1 MKAVLLRGAG
11 MVRHVRSMLA
21 RAGIHRWQLALTAV
35 AMVIGFIFT
44 VQSRTE
50 QSIET
55 GLQVSSGRLGEVAY
69 RYRAEDERQAGMR
82 AEIANL
88 RRAIA
93 ADEQKAAAE
102 QRVTATLADQ
112 LQTLRAA
119 AGLTSLRGPG
129 VVVTITDSRRALR
142 PGEDPNL
149 VLIHYSDVR
158 AVVNM
163 LWAAGAEAVAV
174 NDERIISTTGLSCVG
189 TTILCNTRRMAPPY
203 RIVAIGDPEGL
214 TAAVQSHNGTL
225 AQLRTFDF
233 PVTVVLGTDLVVP
246 AYNGGFVHRYAT
258 PAGTGG

>member
-1 MKAVLLRGAG
+1 VKFFRGAAATG
-11 MVRHVRSMLA
+11 VR
-21 RAGIHRWQLALTAV
+21 RWQVALTAV
-35 AMVIGFIFT
+35 ALVVGFVFT

-69 RYRAEDERQAGMR
+69 RYRAEDERQTAMR
-82 AEIANL
+82 AEIADL
-88 RRAIA
+88 RREIADDEQRAA
-93 ADEQKAAAE
+93 AD
-102 QRVTATLADQ
+102 QRVTASLATE
-112 LQTLRAA
+112 LGTLRAA
-119 AGLTSLRGPG
+119 AGLTALRGPG
-129 VVVTITDSRRALR
+129 LAVTITDSRRALR

-174 NDERIISTTGLSCVG
+174 NDERIIATTGLSCVG

-203 RIVAIGDPEGL
+203 RIVAIGNQD
-214 TAAVQSHNGTL
+214 TMMAAAQARGGIL
-225 AQLRTFDF
+225 DQLRAFEF
-233 PVTVVLGTDLVVP
+233 PVTVTTGTDLPVP
-246 AYNGGFVHRYAT
+246 AYGGGFVYRYAK

>member
-1 MKAVLLRGAG
+1 MIRHLRGT
-11 MVRHVRSMLA
+11 LA
-21 RAGIHRWQLALTAV
+21 RAGIHRLQLALTAV
-35 AMVIGFIFT
+35 ALVVGFIFA

-69 RYRAEDERQAGMR
+69 RYRAEDDRQAAMR
-82 AEIANL
+82 AEITDL

-93 ADEQKAAAE
+93 SEEQRAAAE
-102 QRVTATLADQ
+102 QRVAATLADE
-112 LQTLRAA
+112 LRTLRAD
-119 AGLTSLRGPG
+119 AGLTALRGPG
-129 VVVTITDSRRALR
+129 VAVTISDSRRPLR

-163 LWAAGAEAVAV
+163 LWAAGAEAIAV
-174 NDERIISTTGLSCVG
+174 NDERIITTTGISCVG

-214 TAAVQSHNGTL
+214 TAAVQSRTGIL
-225 AQLRTFDF
+225 AQLRIFEF
-233 PVTVVLGTDLVVP
+233 PVTVILGTDLVVP

>member
-1 MKAVLLRGAG
+1 ML
-11 MVRHVRSMLA
+11 HVRRTLA
-21 RAGIHRWQLALTAV
+21 RAGIHRWQVALTAA
-35 AMVIGFIFT
+35 AMVVGFIFA

-69 RYRAEDERQAGMR
+69 RYRAEEDRQAGMR
-82 AEIANL
+82 DEIAAL
-88 RRAIA
+88 RRLIA
-93 ADEQKAAAE
+93 AEEQRAAAD
-102 QRVTATLADQ
+102 QRVTAALANE

-119 AGLTSLRGPG
+119 AGLTPMRGPG
-129 VVVTITDSRRALR
+129 VAVTIADSRRPLR

-163 LWAAGAEAVAV
+163 LWAAGAEAIAV
-174 NDERIISTTGLSCVG
+174 NDERIVSTTGLSCVG

-203 RIVAIGDPEGL
+203 RIVAVGDPEGL
-214 TAAVQSHNGTL
+214 TAAVQAHSGIL
-225 AQLRTFDF
+225 AQLRTFEF
-233 PVTVVLGTDLVVP
+233 PVTVVLGTEMVVP
-246 AYNGGFVHRYAT
+246 AYTGGFLHRYAT

>member
-1 MKAVLLRGAG
+1 
-11 MVRHVRSMLA
+11 VRLYDTLA
-21 RAGIHRWQLALTAV
+21 RAGIRRWQISLTAV
-35 AMVIGFIFT
+35 ALAIGFIFA

-69 RYRAEDERQAGMR
+69 RYRAEDARQAGMR
-82 AEIANL
+82 AEIADL
-88 RRAIA
+88 RRQIT
-93 ADEQKAAAE
+93 ADEQRAAAD
-102 QRVTATLADQ
+102 RRITASLAGE
-112 LQTLRAA
+112 LGTLRTA
-119 AGLTSLRGPG
+119 AGLTAVRGPG
-129 VVVTITDSRRALR
+129 VAVTITDSRRTLR

-203 RIVAIGDPEGL
+203 RVVAIGSP
-214 TAAVQSHNGTL
+214 AALMAAAQAHGGIL
-225 AQLRTFDF
+225 AQLRAFEF
-233 PVTVVLGTDLVVP
+233 PVTVTTGTELVVP
-246 AYNGGFVHRYAT
+246 AYSGGFVYRYAK

>member
-1 MKAVLLRGAG
+1 MKGALAPLNVRGT
-11 MVRHVRSMLA
+11 LA
-21 RAGIHRWQLALTAV
+21 RAGIRGWQVALTAV
-35 AMVIGFIFT
+35 AMVIGFVFA

-82 AEIANL
+82 AEIADL
-88 RRAIA
+88 RRTIA
-93 ADEQKAAAE
+93 AEEQRAAAE
-102 QRVTATLADQ
+102 QRATATLADQ

-119 AGLTSLRGPG
+119 AGLIAVRGPG
-129 VVVTITDSRRALR
+129 VAVTITDSRRPLR

-174 NDERIISTTGLSCVG
+174 NDERIISTTGISCVG

-214 TAAVQSHNGTL
+214 AAAVQSQSGIL
-225 AQLRTFDF
+225 ALLRSFEF
-233 PVTVVLGTDLVVP
+233 PVTVTLGTDLVVP

>member
-1 MKAVLLRGAG
+1 MRLYDT
-11 MVRHVRSMLA
+11 LA
-21 RAGIHRWQLALTAV
+21 RAGIRRWQISLTAV
-35 AMVIGFIFT
+35 ALAIGFIFA

-69 RYRAEDERQAGMR
+69 RYRAEDARQAGMR
-82 AEIANL
+82 AEIADL
-88 RRAIA
+88 RRQIT
-93 ADEQKAAAE
+93 ADEQRAAAD
-102 QRVTATLADQ
+102 RRITASLAGE
-112 LQTLRAA
+112 LGTLRTA
-119 AGLTSLRGPG
+119 AGLTAVRGPG
-129 VVVTITDSRRALR
+129 VAVTITDSRRTLR

-158 AVVNM
+158 AVVNL

-203 RIVAIGDPEGL
+203 RVVAIGSP
-214 TAAVQSHNGTL
+214 TALMAAAQAHGGIL
-225 AQLRTFDF
+225 AQLRAFEF
-233 PVTVVLGTDLVVP
+233 PVTVTTGTELVVP
-246 AYNGGFVHRYAT
+246 AYSGGFVYRYAK

>member
-1 MKAVLLRGAG
+1 MKVFRGSAAIG
-11 MVRHVRSMLA
+11 VR
-21 RAGIHRWQLALTAV
+21 RWQVALTAV
-35 AMVIGFIFT
+35 ALVVGFVFT

-69 RYRAEDERQAGMR
+69 RYRAEDERQTAMR
-82 AEIANL
+82 AEIADL
-88 RRAIA
+88 RREIADDEQRAA
-93 ADEQKAAAE
+93 AD
-102 QRVTATLADQ
+102 QRVTASLAAE
-112 LQTLRAA
+112 LGTLRTA
-119 AGLTSLRGPG
+119 AGLTALRGPG
-129 VVVTITDSRRALR
+129 LAVTITDSRRALR

-174 NDERIISTTGLSCVG
+174 NDERIIATTGLSCVG

-203 RIVAIGDPEGL
+203 RVVAVGNQD
-214 TAAVQSHNGTL
+214 TMMAAAQARGGIL
-225 AQLRTFDF
+225 DQLRAFEF
-233 PVTVVLGTDLVVP
+233 PVTVTTGTDLLVP
-246 AYNGGFVHRYAT
+246 AYSGGFVYRYAK

>member
-1 MKAVLLRGAG
+1 MKGALAPLNVRGA
-11 MVRHVRSMLA
+11 LA
-21 RAGIHRWQLALTAV
+21 RAGIRGWQVALTAV
-35 AMVIGFIFT
+35 AMVIGFVFA

-82 AEIANL
+82 AEIADL
-88 RRAIA
+88 RRTIA
-93 ADEQKAAAE
+93 AEEQRAAAE
-102 QRVTATLADQ
+102 QRATATLADQ

-119 AGLTSLRGPG
+119 AGLIAVRGPG
-129 VVVTITDSRRALR
+129 VAVTITDSRRPLR

-174 NDERIISTTGLSCVG
+174 NDERIISTTGISCVG

-214 TAAVQSHNGTL
+214 AAAVQSQSGIL
-225 AQLRTFDF
+225 ALLRSFEF
-233 PVTVVLGTDLVVP
+233 PVTVTLGTDLVVP

>member
-1 MKAVLLRGAG
+1 VRGG
-11 MVRHVRSMLA
+11 LVPLDVRGTLA
-21 RAGIHRWQLALTAV
+21 RAGIRGWQVALTAV
-35 AMVIGFIFT
+35 AVVVGFVFT

-82 AEIANL
+82 GQIADLRREIA
-88 RRAIA
+88 AE
-93 ADEQKAAAE
+93 EQRAAAE
-102 QRVTATLADQ
+102 QRVTATLTDQ

-119 AGLTSLRGPG
+119 AGLTALRGPG
-129 VVVTITDSRRALR
+129 VAVTITDSRRPLR

-174 NDERIISTTGLSCVG
+174 NDERIISTTGISCVG

-214 TAAVQSHNGTL
+214 VAAVQSQSGIL
-225 AQLRTFDF
+225 AQLRSFEF
-233 PVTVVLGTDLVVP
+233 PVAVTLGTDLVVP
-246 AYNGGFVHRYAT
+246 AYSGGFVHRYAT
-258 PAGTGG
+258 PIGPGG